1 MSTEDRLMLKLCVGL
16 LPLALMGC
24 PATHG
29 GSMSNTNGQKIRNDG
44 SSQIIN
50 RPVGRPGW
58 IPTPNRKHP
67 SFVFVTGVCHEQPN
81 IAVARRCAINDAK
94 RQIGAQLGAAG
105 ARVIVIKGGFIKDE
119 HAERRLSAGRPVH
132 DGWVLVAYPRH
143 EVRKEE
149 ARIANRVLLGVTC
162 NTDTMGSCG
171 ERVPQNIEQGMTRA
185 GMQPAPQRM
194 ESAHAADPTLAMMQA
209 SKLRAAKVLLA
220 VVNGKFLA
228 SEDGE
233 FYAQSA
239 CNYRVIDAI
248 SGKVLKSRRF
258 GPFKSGHITRKN
270 AVAKA
275 IDTCIVKLEAS
286 ISGGS

>member
-1 MSTEDRLMLKLCVGL
+1 MSGEDRLLPKVCLGL
-16 LPLALMGC
+16 LPLVLMAC
-24 PATHG
+24 PPPQGGPQTTTGPQKLQGHG
-29 GSMSNTNGQKIRNDG
+29 A
-44 SSQIIN
+44 SQIVN

-67 SFVFVTGVCHEQPN
+67 DFVFVTGACRERAN
-81 IAVARRCAINDAK
+81 IAVARSCAIGDAK
-94 RQIGAQLGAAG
+94 RQIREQLGGSRA
-105 ARVIVIKGGFIKDE
+105 IVIKGGFIKDE
-119 HAERRLSAGRPVH
+119 HSERRLSAGRPVH
-132 DGWVLVAYPRH
+132 DGWVLVAYPRR
-143 EVRKEE
+143 EVRKEQ

-162 NTDTMGSCG
+162 NTDTIGSCG
-171 ERVPQNIEQGMTRA
+171 DRVAQKIEQGMTRA
-185 GMQPAPQRM
+185 GMKPAPQRM
-194 ESAHAADPTLAMMQA
+194 ESAHAADTALAMKQA
-209 SKLRAAKVLLA
+209 SLQRAAKLLLA

-233 FYAQSA
+233 FYAQSD

-275 IDTCIVKLEAS
+275 IDACTVKLEAS
-286 ISGGS
+286 VSGGY